1 MTTMLLAVLGC
12 GGSFAGGYYLR
23 PRVTRTAA
31 DRELADLESASGLIR
46 ALRNDIAELPAA
58 IYATDYR

>member
-12 GGSFAGGYYLR
+12 GGSFAVGYYLR
-23 PRVTRTAA
+23 PRMARSSAE
-31 DRELADLESASGLIR
+31 RELADLQSASGLIR